1 MGGQRNMPQVKEK
14 ENSPEELNAMEA
26 NNIPDTEFKV
36 IVVKMLKELRGRM
49 NELSENLNKYIVNI
63 KKPQKVSKEPV
74 RNEEHNI

>member
-1 MGGQRNMPQVKEK
+1 MGGQRNMPQVKEQEK
-14 ENSPEELNAMEA
+14 SPEKMEA
-26 NNIPDTEFKV
+26 TNLQDTE
-36 IVVKMLKELRGRM
+36 VKTMTIRMLTEPRGRM